1 MGQLPALLSFN
12 GSHVAALAPILS
24 DRAEVKMVIWT
35 DLSDITWDRTACLWC
50 EKLNERDIRVSIAMI
65 SLGVK
70 CYLGSLTVVKF
81 LIH

>member
-1 MGQLPALLSFN
+1 
-12 GSHVAALAPILS
+12 
-24 DRAEVKMVIWT
+24 MVIWT

-70 CYLGSLTVVKF
+70 RYLGSLTVVKF
-81 LIH
+81 LIHLGLEVVMVVLSVNF